1 MAKPIWHLRVEM
13 RLWDQ
18 VTLFQALKLFITIKL
33 KHDKQISWKDIFS
46 SKCVIHIIIILTKAF
61 PAKYQFGFGKYKPPT
76 KFFGRNCLVWKIS
89 TERNI
94 WKILTPP
101 TSKSVQE
108 DFLLTVPT
116 LTVTAKDPLLLLGG
130 SGVALIFG

>member
-1 MAKPIWHLRVEM
+1 M

-33 KHDKQISWKDIFS
+33 KHDKQIS

-76 KFFGRNCLVWKIS
+76 KFLGTNCLV
-89 TERNI
+89 
-94 WKILTPP
+94 
-101 TSKSVQE
+101 
-108 DFLLTVPT
+108 
-116 LTVTAKDPLLLLGG
+116 
-130 SGVALIFG
+130 